1 MAEDKKRIG
10 LGNSKFP
17 NVDEEIKI
25 TPDADF
31 TFDSI
36 EVTFDSLTSTFDEN
50 IKE

>member
-10 LGNSKFP
+10 IGNSKFP
-17 NVDEEIKI
+17 ALNEEEKI
-25 TPDADF
+25 TADADF